1 MEKIIDMA
9 MVMSH
14 NYQGTVTF
22 NCCFGNT
29 CTSTMTTSTT
39 MLVMMGNYSGSHHLT
54 NTVKRYDCQ
63 LQTLSEDPFQ
73 Q

>member
-1 MEKIIDMA
+1 MIWQWQCHIITKELLLSIA
-9 MVMSH
+9 ALETRVPV
-14 NYQGTVTF
+14 Y
-22 NCCFGNT
+22 
-29 CTSTMTTSTT
+29 TMTTSTT

>member
-9 MVMSH
+9 MAMSH

-29 CTSTMTTSTT
+29 CTSIY
-39 MLVMMGNYSGSHHLT
+39 NDNQHHYVS
-54 NTVKRYDCQ
+54 NDGQ
-63 LQTLSEDPFQ
+63 L
-73 Q
+73 

>member
-14 NYQGTVTF
+14 NYQGTVNF

-29 CTSTMTTSTT
+29 CTSALSTSTT
-39 MLVMMGNYSGSHHLT
+39 MLVMMDNYSGSHHL
-54 NTVKRYDCQ
+54 N
-63 LQTLSEDPFQ
+63 
-73 Q
+73 